1 MTEQQQYLHNRVRIG
16 WGMLVVGLVIFAAGL
31 ALQLFFTL
39 PFNTRVISGLGI
51 FGIGLG
57 VAQIVRYRAVMG
69 NPRTAA
75 RLVNE
80 ERDERV
86 RLIRARA
93 GNRAFWLSLLMTYA
107 LLMWVS
113 MASNGSLPDV
123 GEDALWFYLASAV
136 ILPFILYVASLV
148 HDQKNG

>member
-16 WGMLVVGLVIFAAGL
+16 WGILVAGLVIFAAGL

-39 PFNTRVISGLGI
+39 PFNTRIISGLGI
-51 FGIGLG
+51 FAIGLG
-57 VAQIVRYRAVMG
+57 VAQIVRYRAVIG

-86 RLIRARA
+86 RMIRARA
-93 GNRAFWLSLLMTYA
+93 GNRAFWLSLVMTYA

-113 MASNGSLPDV
+113 MASNGSLPEIGD
-123 GEDALWFYLASAV
+123 DALWYYLASTV
-136 ILPFILYVASLV
+136 ILPFALYVGSLV
-148 HDQKNG
+148 YDQRNG